1 VTRTYYP
8 IQIPSWGKEVDSNLF
23 PDSSS
28 LLKARTNH
36 TDSNS
41 LYGDPLFINSTTG
54 DYKVSDKSPARLI
67 GFKNI
72 DDTHIGVQ
80 GYLQS
85 QSLKVT
91 IPYLVIAS
99 KVKEKTAE
107 VAWLD
112 VVIRNVS
119 GLGDR
124 SAFGL
129 SSENG
134 VIIVSVKTDKGLAI
148 SGLQP
153 NDVLLAADD
162 KPINNI
168 FDLFN
173 HYQKVNWMGKMKG
186 TIMRSQQIQNI
197 NIQLK

>member
-1 VTRTYYP
+1 M
-8 IQIPSWGKEVDSNLF
+8 
-23 PDSSS
+23 
-28 LLKARTNH
+28 
-36 TDSNS
+36 
-41 LYGDPLFINSTTG
+41 
-54 DYKVSDKSPARLI
+54 
-67 GFKNI
+67 
-72 DDTHIGVQ
+72 
-80 GYLQS
+80 
-85 QSLKVT
+85 T
-91 IPYLVIAS
+91 IPYLAIAS

-134 VIIVSVKTDKGLAI
+134 VIIVSVKTNKGLAI